1 MTISDFATK
10 HNMNER
16 TVRVWIEKGYIP
28 GASLAED
35 YVPASA
41 RKPYTKARAKTSDA
55 IYCSIVNAAR
65 NRFHVLPPLYDLC
78 EDEFNGYVDRLV
90 DAGYIVRRTTDDITY
105 YDATPQAK
113 HYKKVELLKA
123 IEPAIKAVS
132 EGITTAAF
140 EFAQKELL

>member
-1 MTISDFATK
+1 MTIIDFAKK
-10 HNMNER
+10 HNTSER
-16 TVRVWIEKGYIP
+16 TVRGWIEKGYIP
-28 GASLAED
+28 GSNLAED

-78 EDEFNGYVDRLV
+78 EDEFNGYVDCLV
-90 DAGYIVRRTTDDITY
+90 DAGYIVRRTTDGITY

-123 IEPAIKAVS
+123 IEPAIKAAS

>member
-10 HNMNER
+10 HTISER

-55 IYCSIVNAAR
+55 IYCSIVNASR
-65 NRFHVLPPLYDLC
+65 NHFHVLPALYGLC
-78 EDEFNGYVDRLV
+78 EDEFNGYVNRLV
-90 DAGYIVRRTTDDITY
+90 EAGYIVRRTTDDVTY

-113 HYKKVELLKA
+113 HYKKLELLKVL
-123 IEPAIKAVS
+123 EPAIKAAS